1 MITEKKKIN
10 HLLWRAGFGPSV
22 SQLQEFTSKEI
33 ALQTLFRD
41 SKNYSPINI
50 IPEENHT
57 REDVMNLSKEEMKG
71 MRQETRRQVRDVSE
85 TWVKLLFKDENALR
99 EKMSLFWHGHLACR
113 PQAGYHAQQYA
124 NIIRNHA
131 LGNFGNLLT
140 EVSKSPAMMK
150 YLDSIKNKKD
160 SPNENFARELMEL
173 FTLGNGNYSEQDVK
187 NAARAFTGWSIVP
200 PDQFVVRTAQHDE
213 GDKEVFGIKGDFS
226 GDEVIQM
233 ILEKKQTA
241 LHVTSNIYKF
251 FVNEKVNEKRV
262 NDLAISFYESGYN
275 IEKLMKEIFYSE
287 WFYDEENIGV
297 KIKSPIELLAGIVRT
312 FKISANSSRSLQIP
326 LKVMGQELL
335 YPPNVAG
342 WPGGKNWMDGSS
354 LMYRLNLADSMFGKN
369 YEVSA
374 KSDVEEMMHK
384 DNIIK
389 DSKTE
394 ADWNQFIQMFASKPE
409 DKIFESMSLFL
420 IQPTLLKAKQSD
432 IDSFTTKNTKQ
443 NYILSLAEQLL
454 LMPEYQMC

>member
-1 MITEKKKIN
+1 MVTERKKIN

-22 SQLQEFTSKEI
+22 QQVQQFTTKET
-33 ALQTLFRD
+33 ALQSLFRD
-41 SKNYSPINI
+41 SINYSPIDI

-99 EKMSLFWHGHLACR
+99 EKMSIFWHGHLACR

-124 NIIRNHA
+124 NVIRKHA
-131 LGNFGNLLT
+131 LGNFGSLLM

-150 YLDSIKNKKD
+150 YLDTMKNQKG

-173 FTLGNGNYSEQDVK
+173 FTLGKGNYSEEDVK
-187 NAARAFTGWSIVP
+187 NAARAFTGWSITP
-200 PDQFVVRTAQHDE
+200 PDHFIIRSEKHDS
-213 GDKEVFGIKGDFS
+213 GIKEIFGKRGDFS
-226 GDEVIQM
+226 GDDVIQM